1 MSVPSLLE
9 SFHQHLRARG
19 LRPLTQERYLYGAQ
33 RLHRHAGKPP
43 EAVTGPD
50 GYAFLVHLGGELG
63 VSASWYNVL
72 FTAVVRWFE
81 FRSEVVDLKGL
92 RPQRRPL
99 SPPRSW
105 SVSDVRL
112 LLNAVENTRYRLALR
127 LCYATGLRLS
137 EMLHLRLSDI
147 SRDEPLIWVED
158 QKGGG
163 SRQVLLLPG
172 LRQELQAYWRQWK
185 PTGCFFERR
194 PGHDRQPMSPATIRR
209 AFHQA
214 RIAAGITQPGT
225 PHTLRHSC
233 ATHLLRA
240 GVDVFTLQ
248 RLLGH
253 RSLASTTRYLSPA
266 TLATHP
272 TAVDLLARLDGQ
284 AGTQPGARS

>member
-1 MSVPSLLE
+1 MTVLSLIE

-19 LRPLTQERYLYGAQ
+19 LRPRTQDRYLYGVE

-50 GYAFLVHLGGELG
+50 GYAFLVHVGGELG

-81 FRSEVVDLKGL
+81 FRSIVVDLKGL
-92 RPQRRPL
+92 RPQRRPQ
-99 SPPRSW
+99 SPPRAW
-105 SVSDVRL
+105 SVADVGRCL
-112 LLNAVENTRYRLALR
+112 GSVRNTRYQLALR
-127 LCYATGLRLS
+127 LCYATGMRLS
-137 EMLHLRLSDI
+137 EMLHLRVSDI
-147 SRDEPLIWVED
+147 SKDEPVIWVED

-163 SRQVLLLPG
+163 ARQVLLTPG
-172 LRQELQAYWRQWK
+172 LRKELQDYWRQWR
-185 PTGCFFERR
+185 PRGFVFERR
-194 PGHDRQPMSPATIRR
+194 PGHDPRPMSVATIRR

-214 RIAAGITQPGT
+214 RLAAGITQPGT
-225 PHTLRHSC
+225 PHTLRHSF

-266 TLATHP
+266 SVATHP
-272 TAVDLLARLDGQ
+272 SQVDLLGRLDASQGGQ
-284 AGTQPGARS
+284 P